1 MDLYA
6 GYDDGL
12 YNNVTAI
19 KALFPTKTVIA
30 ITVKATDNFGDC
42 LDVETGDATP
52 QQAPDWVKARRQA
65 GHGGPLVYCSEALW
79 PTVRQCFSNA
89 GVIAPGYWIAAYPG
103 IGPVLYPG
111 SIGHQFVD
119 HGAWDESVMAD
130 YLVGIDRHQ
139 EAPEVELVGQLVERL
154 RLELGGILW
163 RRTNQIQLEVL
174 DQPGAGF
181 VGIHGLILEK
191 FRLSGIG
198 RCLGLLCLRRL
209 L

>member
-52 QQAPDWVKARRQA
+52 QQAPGWVKARRQA

-79 PTVRQCFSNA
+79 PTVSQCFSNA

-111 SIGHQFVD
+111 SVGHQFVD

-130 YLVGIDRHQ
+130 YLVGIDP
-139 EAPEVELVGQLVERL
+139 APIPQPEEEEMPYYV
-154 RLELGGILW
+154 
-163 RRTNQIQLEVL
+163 TNSKGTGYAVATDLSHKTGFVSAGDAQNWIKAGNVPSLALTDAQIGNI
-174 DQPGAGF
+174 PGA
-181 VGIHGLILEK
+181 
-191 FRLSGIG
+191 
-198 RCLGLLCLRRL
+198 
-209 L
+209 